1 MSSSSSATTHR
12 YAPKMRKLFAV
23 AHNDELYD
31 TSHIDHLPAPAY
43 ISAMQD
49 LARTSK
55 QIGAIIQRT
64 RKARGWTQMQLAEQ
78 AGLRQAT
85 ISIIESGDR
94 PAKLDTILAVLAA
107 LDLEF
112 RVEPR
117 SKGSDLDIEEL
128 F

>member
-1 MSSSSSATTHR
+1 
-12 YAPKMRKLFAV
+12 
-23 AHNDELYD
+23 
-31 TSHIDHLPAPAY
+31 
-43 ISAMQD
+43 MQD

-64 RKARGWTQMQLAEQ
+64 RKTRGWTQMELAER

-85 ISIIESGDR
+85 ISLIESGDR
-94 PAKLDTILAVLAA
+94 PAKFDTILAVLAA